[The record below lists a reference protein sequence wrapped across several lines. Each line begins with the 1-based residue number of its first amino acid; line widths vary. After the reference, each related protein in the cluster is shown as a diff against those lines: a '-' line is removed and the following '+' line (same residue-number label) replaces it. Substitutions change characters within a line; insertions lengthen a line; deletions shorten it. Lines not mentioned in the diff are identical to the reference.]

1 MRTRDETIKRQLE
14 FILKARFTGRD
25 LIVYFD
31 CMPEK
36 MLRRAITL
44 FSEVYPSETVIS
56 DEQFGFIGY
65 MLSTN
70 KMVEQESFSNFII
83 SISTINY
90 SIEQKEKLVNITKD
104 NIFSLCNGL
113 TFEFDNFLSLLLNQE
128 QLADYVKWMADIED
142 EAVLMRAMGILQ
154 YERFD
159 RVPVEIIESLKQT
172 IKNKLK

>member
-1 MRTRDETIKRQLE
+1 
-14 FILKARFTGRD
+14 
-25 LIVYFD
+25 
-31 CMPEK
+31 
-36 MLRRAITL
+36 
-44 FSEVYPSETVIS
+44 
-56 DEQFGFIGY
+56 
-65 MLSTN
+65 
-70 KMVEQESFSNFII
+70 MVEQESFSNFIR

-113 TFEFDNFLSLLLNQE
+113 TFEFDNFLALLLNQE